1 LTVLAVAGFLS
12 VWLVALNT
20 ASYRGTLACLGLPSL
35 ACLVALGLE
44 RWKLAVRLVIP
55 LMWLGGTLV
64 ALQQDALGVHW
75 FR

>member
-1 LTVLAVAGFLS
+1 LTILAVAGFLS

-20 ASYRGTLACLGLPSL
+20 ASYRGPLALLGLPSL

-44 RWKLAVRLVIP
+44 RWKLALRLVIP
-55 LMWLGGTLV
+55 LLWLCGTLV